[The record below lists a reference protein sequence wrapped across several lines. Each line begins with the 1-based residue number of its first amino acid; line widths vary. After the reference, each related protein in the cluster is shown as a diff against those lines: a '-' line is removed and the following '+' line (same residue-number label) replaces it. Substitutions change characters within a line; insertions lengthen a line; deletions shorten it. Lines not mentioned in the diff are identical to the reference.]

1 MMKKILLVVAV
12 LAVLLI
18 LVLVGGIFWLSSQLN
33 SDSTRELVRQK
44 VSEAVGTE
52 VKLTSHH
59 VSLLGSLHVDGLA
72 VSNAAPDQASPL
84 LAVQSFD
91 AKVSLLSAL
100 KGKPTVNLVEIKDVD
115 VNAFQTANGGLSLP
129 FKPKAKDESPESKAA
144 DAQTAEQLKALN
156 AAVETIRVSNV
167 NVRLFDPEKKVL
179 ASLKGLNV
187 DGSAEVAA
195 GVPSATTNVE
205 LATLELTPGLKIT
218 EVKTPL
224 MYQGGQAVLQK
235 ISGKLAGGEVSGM
248 TTAQLL
254 DPARAFTAVLA
265 IKDSAMSDLLKD
277 IGSNPETLTGALQLN
292 FTGQGTLN
300 APKDLTGKGTLEI
313 KDPVVGKLK
322 NSPLPTGLVGLPAL
336 QTGKFDSIK
345 GTYHIEGQKIL
356 VDDLQILSK
365 GLNIAVVGDVGF
377 DKNVN
382 LNGRIKI
389 DANPVGKVADV
400 AQGLMQG
407 LFGGKKKEDAAAT
420 ESTTSASEAMKS
432 GVPFTL
438 TGKAEKPVFA
448 LQGADPLNLITMVA
462 KTLGFE
468 VAPSGSTTPA
478 PAGTPEVAP
487 SAVPPAEGEKPA
499 ETTGPLKKLLPF

>member
-18 LVLVGGIFWLSSQLN
+18 LALVGGIFWFSSQLN

-44 VSEAVGTE
+44 VSEAVGADIQITG
-52 VKLTSHH
+52 HH
-59 VSLLGSLHVDGLA
+59 VSLLGSLHVEGVA

-84 LAVQSFD
+84 LAVKSFD

-115 VNAFQTANGGLSLP
+115 VNAFQTAEGGLSLP
-129 FKPKAKDESPESKAA
+129 FKPKPKDESPESKAA
-144 DAQTAEQLKALN
+144 EAETADQLKALN
-156 AAVETIRVSNV
+156 ASVETIKVSNV
-167 NVRLFDPEKKVL
+167 NVRVFDPEKKVL

-195 GVPSATTNVE
+195 GVPSANMNVE
-205 LATLELTPGLKIT
+205 LATLELTPGLKVT
-218 EVKTPL
+218 DVKTPL

-265 IKDSAMSDLLKD
+265 IKDSAMGDLIKD

-322 NSPLPTGLVGLPAL
+322 SSPLPTGLVGLPAL

-407 LFGGKKKEDAAAT
+407 IFGGKKKDDAAST

-432 GVPFTL
+432 GVPFTI

-448 LQGADPLNLITMVA
+448 LQGADPLNLISMVA

-468 VAPSGSTTPA
+468 VAPSGSSAPAAPEAAPA
-478 PAGTPEVAP
+478 PAAATPA
-487 SAVPPAEGEKPA
+487 ATEKPA
-499 ETTGPLKKLLPF
+499 ESTSPLKNLLPF